1 MEKSV
6 VRKDR
11 RSSNMLMPTIIM
23 GVLALILLYIGYHRG
38 DGAHILGLK
47 ITWSLL
53 LQIVPLLIFS
63 FIIAGMVQVLI
74 PAEIISKWVGAESGI
89 RGVLI
94 GTLVGSLTPSGP
106 FVSMPLGAGLLRAGA
121 SVGTVVA
128 FMTAWSLLGISRM
141 PIEMGIMGWQ
151 FTLIRV
157 ASGVFLFPI
166 MAGLIANMFF
176 SRLVF

>member
-1 MEKSV
+1 
-6 VRKDR
+6 
-11 RSSNMLMPTIIM
+11 
-23 GVLALILLYIGYHRG
+23 
-38 DGAHILGLK
+38 
-47 ITWSLL
+47 
-53 LQIVPLLIFS
+53 
-63 FIIAGMVQVLI
+63 

-106 FVSMPLGAGLLRAGA
+106 IVSMPLGAGLLRAGA